1 MKTDWSHICW
11 AQLCRVGSRF
21 NNPQTESAKRA
32 SAVMLCIAVPAARA
46 DDAIFARPAP
56 RKMKSERQLRSLAP
70 NRNSIRFLRHPGMQ
84 MRHKFGAQECVV
96 INGEG
101 FKADIWTVA
110 SSVGRSDRLLSG
122 GAKGQQS
129 YILWMFKRT

>member
-1 MKTDWSHICW
+1 M
-11 AQLCRVGSRF
+11 
-21 NNPQTESAKRA
+21 
-32 SAVMLCIAVPAARA
+32 
-46 DDAIFARPAP
+46 
-56 RKMKSERQLRSLAP
+56 
-70 NRNSIRFLRHPGMQ
+70 
-84 MRHKFGAQECVV
+84 